1 VFVSRIVDERLTA
14 QLGSLLGTIDLFPK
28 SNTGH
33 GQADTGRKSARLSA
47 TMRRDPKE
55 VLS

>member
-1 VFVSRIVDERLTA
+1 MFVSRIVDERLTA